1 MTRILRIVFLLG
13 ISLSAM
19 AATDIYQFETP
30 EQEQRFR
37 VLLDELRCP
46 KCQNQ
51 SLADSDAGIAQ
62 DMRARVEIMIKE
74 GKSNDEIV
82 DYFVSR
88 YGDFVSYRP
97 PVTPTTSI
105 LWLAPLL
112 LLGSGAVI
120 IVLLLRRASARVD
133 DSDEGGEE
141 SDMNQRGDR

>member
-1 MTRILRIVFLLG
+1 MLRIVFLLG

-74 GKSNDEIV
+74 GKSNDEIHLIFPERNRAEV
-82 DYFVSR
+82 IHRDH
-88 YGDFVSYRP
+88 
-97 PVTPTTSI
+97 
-105 LWLAPLL
+105 LAPL
-112 LLGSGAVI
+112 
-120 IVLLLRRASARVD
+120 R
-133 DSDEGGEE
+133 
-141 SDMNQRGDR
+141 

>member
-1 MTRILRIVFLLG
+1 MTRMLRIVFLLG

-82 DYFVSR
+82 DYFVAR
-88 YGDFVSYRP
+88 YGDFVSYRR

>member
-82 DYFVSR
+82 DYFVAR

-120 IVLLLRRASARVD
+120 IVLLLHRASARVD

>member
-13 ISLSAM
+13 ISLSTM

-62 DMRARVEIMIKE
+62 DMRARVEIMSKE
-74 GKSNDEIV
+74 GKSNAEIV
-82 DYFVSR
+82 DYFVAR

>member
-1 MTRILRIVFLLG
+1 MTMILRIAFLLCV
-13 ISLSAM
+13 SLSAM
-19 AATDIYQFETP
+19 AAPDIYQFDTP

-62 DMRARVEIMIKE
+62 DMRVRVESMIKE

-82 DYFVSR
+82 DYFVAR

-112 LLGSGAVI
+112 LLGSGAVV
-120 IVLLLRRASARVD
+120 IVLLLRRASAKVD
-133 DSDEGGEE
+133 DSDEGSED
-141 SDMNQRGDR
+141 SDVNQRGDQ

>member
-82 DYFVSR
+82 DYFVAR
-88 YGDFVSYRP
+88 YGNFVSYRP

>member
-1 MTRILRIVFLLG
+1 MTRMLRIVFLLG

-19 AATDIYQFETP
+19 AATDIYEFETP

-82 DYFVSR
+82 DYFVAR

>member
-1 MTRILRIVFLLG
+1 MTMILRTVFLLCL
-13 ISLSAM
+13 SLSAM
-19 AATDIYQFETP
+19 AATDLYEFETP

-82 DYFVSR
+82 DYFVAR
-88 YGDFVSYRP
+88 YGNFVRYRP

-133 DSDEGGEE
+133 DSDERCEE

>member
-1 MTRILRIVFLLG
+1 MLRIVFLLG

-82 DYFVSR
+82 DYFVAR
-88 YGDFVSYRP
+88 YGNFVSYRP

>member
-1 MTRILRIVFLLG
+1 MILRTLFLLCL
-13 ISLSAM
+13 SLSAI
-19 AATDIYQFETP
+19 AATDVYQFDAP

-62 DMRARVEIMIKE
+62 DMRAKVQSMILE
-74 GKSNDEIV
+74 GKSDEEIV
-82 DYFVSR
+82 DYFVAR

-97 PVTPTTSI
+97 PVTTTTSI

-112 LLGSGAVI
+112 LLGGGAVV
-120 IVLLLRRASARVD
+120 IVLLLRRASAQAD
-133 DSDEGGEE
+133 DSDDE
-141 SDMNQRGDR
+141 SDNSKGDGQ

>member
-1 MTRILRIVFLLG
+1 MTRMLRIVFLLG

-82 DYFVSR
+82 DYFVAR
-88 YGDFVSYRP
+88 YGNFVSYRP